1 MCEFISFVVCE
12 DGRLLANNLSAHEGI
27 EALHK
32 LKPGTYRECEWTGE
46 SEDTLTVR
54 LEEGETRGQWLAP
67 VLSRFSTRLE
77 LLNWF
82 LAHREARGE
91 SLIFEGIESAEGV
104 VFPESV
110 EGSLNLNGLTS
121 AEGLVLPKTVEGGL
135 DLRGLTS
142 AEGLV
147 LPKKVGGGLDL
158 RGLTSAK
165 GLKLP
170 KTVGG
175 WLVLCGLPFSERKAI
190 KAQGYKVY

>member
-27 EALHK
+27 EALHN

-46 SEDTLTVR
+46 SEDTLTFR
-54 LEEGETRGQWLAP
+54 LEEGETKGEWLSY
-67 VLSRFSTRLE
+67 VLSRFSKRID

-82 LAHREARGE
+82 LANPVA
-91 SLIFEGIESAEGV
+91 
-104 VFPESV
+104 
-110 EGSLNLNGLTS
+110 
-121 AEGLVLPKTVEGGL
+121 
-135 DLRGLTS
+135 
-142 AEGLV
+142 
-147 LPKKVGGGLDL
+147 VGGWLDL

-170 KTVGG
+170 KTVGR
-175 WLVLCGLPFSERKAI
+175 WLDLCGLTFAERKAI